1 MDSTDSLSAQNP
13 AEIWTSL
20 ALLNLLRAPLMMLPN
35 SLSTMT
41 DALSALTN
49 LVPVFV
55 AEELP
60 EKLFEV
66 DENAELALEVRDAT
80 FGWETSPPPASGA
93 KGSKGKSGKKASKA
107 VAAEMTEKD
116 DSPSRLEDIN
126 LRVPRGQLLCIVGS
140 VGLVHAMTL
149 QRRLLL
155 PAFAHESF
163 APTNADPANRRCC
176 KAASARCV
184 ASRAK
189 SFSAV
194 GSLTAHNRLGS

>member
-1 MDSTDSLSAQNP
+1 
-13 AEIWTSL
+13 
-20 ALLNLLRAPLMMLPN
+20 MMLPN

-60 EKLFEV
+60 EKLFEI

-80 FGWETSPPPASGA
+80 FEWETSPPPASGA
-93 KGSKGKSGKKASKA
+93 KGSKGKSGKKAPQV
-107 VAAEMTEKD
+107 VAAETSEKE

-140 VGLVHAMTL
+140 VGLVLALKAPASAPRASFRSSVLSPTAAGPAS
-149 QRRLLL
+149 RRYY
-155 PAFAHESF
+155 
-163 APTNADPANRRCC
+163 

-194 GSLTAHNRLGS
+194 ELLTAHNRLGS

>member
-1 MDSTDSLSAQNP
+1 MLIASPLQNP

-60 EKLFEV
+60 EKLFEI
-66 DENAELALEVRDAT
+66 DEKAELALEVRDAT
-80 FGWETSPPPASGA
+80 FEWETSPPPASGA
-93 KGSKGKSGKKASKA
+93 KGRKPKSGKKASKV
-107 VAAEMTEKD
+107 VAAEKTEKD
-116 DSPSRLEDIN
+116 ESPSRLEDIT

-140 VGLVHAMTL
+140 VGLVIAPKAPAPPA
-149 QRRLLL
+149 RFRSSVL
-155 PAFAHESF
+155 P
-163 APTNADPANRRCC
+163 PTTAGPANRRCY

-189 SFSAV
+189 SFSAAE
-194 GSLTAHNRLGS
+194 SLTAHNRLGS